1 LTKRGFCGTI
11 SEERSLMNL
20 KWKWKLF
27 ILKRK
32 AQRLYKLY
40 RAEKDSYR
48 SAGNHLAEY
57 MNPRLAYFRDECNK
71 VLDEMAK
78 YDGSLGS
85 RRLT

>member
-1 LTKRGFCGTI
+1 
-11 SEERSLMNL
+11 MNL

-40 RAEKDSYR
+40 RAEKDAQR
-48 SAGNHLAEY
+48 GGNSLAEY
-57 MNPRLAYFRDECNK
+57 MNPRLSFFRDECNA

-78 YDGSLGS
+78 YDSSLGS